1 MKNKKIITKSYIIDK
16 IYIKV
21 RDQNKKS
28 QTL

>member
-16 IYIKV
+16 IHIKV